1 MPPVCG
7 VAGNMAHA
15 RCQHHSTY
23 QQDKNVPGDRTRFR
37 TGKHSSS
44 VVCSV
49 FFYHESILNFV
60 KALSESNN
68 LVGFV
73 FYSVIVVDHID

>member
-1 MPPVCG
+1 MDIHEKLWSFHICFDYVEKFPF
-7 VAGNMAHA
+7 
-15 RCQHHSTY
+15 TL
-23 QQDKNVPGDRTRFR
+23 
-37 TGKHSSS
+37 
-44 VVCSV
+44 VCSV